1 MSDQRIRA
9 LHVIPSLSVKHGG
22 PSYAARAVARAL
34 VSVDVDVTIATTDDN
49 GSDARLKVPI
59 GTSLEEEGT
68 HVYYFRRNILPYKVS
83 FGLARWLKSNVAKF
97 DVVHVHALFSFSSTV
112 AARAARRHR
121 VPYVVRPL
129 GVLNRWGLENH
140 HAFLKQISLRLVEL
154 PIMRDAAV
162 IHYTSEAEKLEA
174 SRISDSIASQKSA
187 VIPLPIEITKG
198 NPEDFRRRFPQV
210 AGHKVVFFVSRIDE
224 KKGIELLLDA
234 FAEVRR
240 KLSDTVLVVAGDG
253 AANYV
258 QKLSQRAKE
267 LAISETVIWTGHLDG
282 AIKWGAFA
290 AADLFVLPSY
300 SENFGIAAAEALAC
314 GVPTVV
320 TKGVGIADEIRSA
333 DGGLVVE
340 ATSTAIAN
348 ALEQLLGNESR
359 RRQLAENGRELAQQH
374 FSSQSVGH
382 ALESLYR
389 KAIASCPL
397 NR

>member
-1 MSDQRIRA
+1 MGDRRIAA
-9 LHVIPSLSVKHGG
+9 LHVIPSLSLKHGG
-22 PSYAARAVARAL
+22 PSYAVRALARAL
-34 VSVDVDVTIATTDDN
+34 AGVEVDVTIATTDDDGN
-49 GSDARLKVPI
+49 DSRLKVLLGEPVKEDAATI
-59 GTSLEEEGT
+59 
-68 HVYYFRRNILPYKVS
+68 YYFRRDILPYKVS
-83 FGLARWLKSNVAKF
+83 FGLSRWLSANVARF
-97 DVVHVHALFSFSSTV
+97 DVVHIHALFSFSSTI
-112 AARAARRHR
+112 AARAAQRHS
-121 VPYVVRPL
+121 VPYIVRPL
-129 GVLNRWGLENH
+129 GVLNRWGLENR

-154 PIMRDAAV
+154 PILRDAAV
-162 IHYTSEAEKLEA
+162 IHYTSDAEKLEA
-174 SRISDSIASQKSA
+174 SRISDNIASQKST
-187 VIPLPIEITKG
+187 VIPLPIEIAKG
-198 NPEDFRRRFPQV
+198 NPEDFRKRFPQV
-210 AGHKVVFFVSRIDE
+210 AGHKVILFLSRIDE

-240 KLSDTVLVVAGDG
+240 QISDTVLVVAGDG

-267 LAISETVIWTGHLDG
+267 LAIAETVIWTGHLDG

-320 TKGVGIADEIRSA
+320 TKGVGIADEIRSG

-359 RRQLAENGRELAQQH
+359 RHQLAENGRELAQQH

-389 KAIASCPL
+389 KAIASSPL